1 MPLKSPKSLKSQD
14 LSHATPRRNAD
25 RPTAGFRTTW
35 QLPPFRPKQESCKI
49 VRQAAG
55 SRKRRRDPTASS
67 HFAPEI
73 SGAPGIPGAPETE
86 HTLLP
91 FEKLADRASRGHA
104 TVVQSG
110 APPRLPPTRR
120 LVGEWRGIRRQE
132 GRISGATEISEILQ
146 IANHSHTIPSRGLAA
161 RLRPA
166 RTLVGARRGAARRKE
181 GSPKSLKSPRFVRL
195 LNPLIPQKSREYWE
209 FPTSQNPVS
218 SHFPPGGWP
227 ADYGLPYNPLRPPGY
242 RLPQIRSANGG
253 RGNGGR
259 HNS

>member
-1 MPLKSPKSLKSQD
+1 MY
-14 LSHATPRRNAD
+14 
-25 RPTAGFRTTW
+25 G
-35 QLPPFRPKQESCKI
+35 
-49 VRQAAG
+49 
-55 SRKRRRDPTASS
+55 RRRDPGNAGATRRPPPISPLKS
-67 HFAPEI
+67 RERQESRAPQKPNTRY
-73 SGAPGIPGAPETE
+73 SPSKRWPTE
-86 HTLLP
+86 H
-91 FEKLADRASRGHA
+91 LAA
-104 TVVQSG
+104 TPRSYNL
-110 APPRLPPTRR
+110 APPPRLPPTRR